1 MKPSE
6 WTFKIPDI
14 LKKATKEGRTT
25 FSVEYSL
32 DKLTG
37 VEITLVVRKCKNGL
51 TRMMDA
57 RGNNLDSIIRDFIYE
72 ERSKNL

>member
-1 MKPSE
+1 MKSTE

-14 LKKATKEGRTT
+14 LKEATKGGKVT

-37 VEITLVVRKCKNGL
+37 IEITLVVTKCKNGL

-57 RGNNLDSIIRDFIYE
+57 RDERLEYLIRDFIYG
-72 ERSKNL
+72 SNC

>member
-14 LKKATKEGRTT
+14 LKEATKEGRTT

-37 VEITLVVRKCKNGL
+37 IEITLVVTKCKNGL

-72 ERSKNL
+72 ERK